1 MSGNRRDFFT
11 RLTSLGAGLWAGRG
25 SMSAQHDMGQMDHMQ
40 HRNMKDGAMPP
51 PSKTQPAREV
61 GVTPGKGAPSAGS
74 VPVVT
79 LDVADLPFRMDNGVK
94 VFNLIAEPVKQV
106 IVPGRTFDLWG
117 FNGSAPG
124 PTIQANEGDRVRI
137 LFDNH
142 LPEPTGI
149 HWHGLELPIE
159 MDGVPGIGQKPVM
172 PGERFVYEFS
182 LHQNGTFFY
191 HPHMAMQEMVGML
204 GGFIIHPKTPYTPH
218 VDKDFLIAL
227 QEYAVLPNST
237 IPNSMSME
245 FNWLTFNGK
254 AGPAS
259 TPLIIRQGER
269 VRVRLINMGMDH
281 HPIHLHGFTFWE
293 TGREGAR
300 QQETAWTRGNT
311 TLVGVA
317 QAKDF
322 EFVADRLGDWMLH
335 CHLPHHMMNQMASN
349 VGPMT
354 RLGHGMQDG
363 GSMEEGMGMLR
374 SGNATSENR
383 GPSLGRALGIGSSS
397 DMPRTNGPLTQ
408 SEADKAMA
416 NMPGMDHSR
425 MAGMDHSMQGMD
437 HSKMDPTKMNH
448 SGMQGMGDM
457 KMPELPKNANQVP
470 LFPQDAYMEGPMM
483 AMDKQVEKPETYGL
497 PAGWSGFSGGMMTL
511 VRVLPGEQYEKIMDL
526 KAQQRM
532 SGPQGKS
539 A

>member
-1 MSGNRRDFFT
+1 MNPRRSFF
-11 RLTSLGAGLWAGRG
+11 RSVLGLGAGAAALTRAAKAQDVH
-25 SMSAQHDMGQMDHMQ
+25 SAEPIAN
-40 HRNMKDGAMPP
+40 RAANPGA
-51 PSKTQPAREV
+51 AL
-61 GVTPGKGAPSAGS
+61 
-74 VPVVT
+74 PVVT
-79 LDVADLPFRMDNGVK
+79 NDIGDLPFTMDNGAK
-94 VFNLIAEPVKQV
+94 VFHLVAEPVKQM
-106 IVPGRTFDLWG
+106 IIPGRTFDLWG

-137 LFDNH
+137 VFENH

-172 PGERFVYEFS
+172 PAERFVYEFP

-204 GGFIIHPKTPYTPH
+204 GGFIIHPKTPYSPR

-237 IPNSMSME
+237 IPNSMNME

-259 TPLIIRQGER
+259 TPLIVRHGER
-269 VRVRLINMGMDH
+269 VRIRLINLGMDH

-300 QQETAWTRGNT
+300 QPEAIWPRGNT

-317 QAKDF
+317 QARDI
-322 EFVADRLGDWMLH
+322 EFVADRMGDWMLH
-335 CHLPHHMMNQMASN
+335 CHLPHHMMNQMASS

-354 RLGHGMQDG
+354 RLGHGMPAG
-363 GSMEEGMGMLR
+363 GSMQDAMGMLR
-374 SGNATSENR
+374 EGHATADNKA
-383 GPSLGRALGIGSSS
+383 PALGRGLGVGSTS

-416 NMPGMDHSR
+416 NMPGMEHS
-425 MAGMDHSMQGMD
+425 HMQGM
-437 HSKMDPTKMNH
+437 S
-448 SGMQGMGDM
+448 
-457 KMPELPKNANQVP
+457 MPELPKNANQIP
-470 LFPQDAYMEGPMM
+470 LFPQDAFMEGPMM
-483 AMDKQVEKPETYGL
+483 AMDKEVNKPETYGL
-497 PAGWSGFSGGMMTL
+497 PPGWSGFVGGMMAL
-511 VRVLPGEQYEKIMDL
+511 VRVLPPDQYNKVMEL
-526 KAQQRM
+526 KAK
-532 SGPQGKS
+532 GEKS
-539 A
+539 AGEGHRHDH

>member
-1 MSGNRRDFFT
+1 MNNRRTFFSK
-11 RLTSLGAGLWAGRG
+11 LTSLSAGLAAGRG
-25 SMSAQHDMGQMDHMQ
+25 LLSAQ
-40 HRNMKDGAMPP
+40 
-51 PSKTQPAREV
+51 TV
-61 GVTPGKGAPSAGS
+61 APSVA
-74 VPVVT
+74 VTT
-79 LDVADLPFRMDNGVK
+79 LDVADLPFTMDNGVK

-124 PTIQANEGDRVRI
+124 PTIHANEGDRIRI
-137 LFDNH
+137 VFDNH

-159 MDGVPGIGQKPVM
+159 MDGVPGVGQEPIM
-172 PGERFVYEFS
+172 PGGRFVYEFS
-182 LHQNGTFFY
+182 LHQHGTFFY

-204 GGFIIHPKTPYTPH
+204 GGFIIYPKTAYAPH

-237 IPNSMSME
+237 IPNSMKME

-269 VRVRLINMGMDH
+269 VRVRVINMGMDH

-300 QQETAWTRGNT
+300 QQESAWTRGNT

-335 CHLPHHMMNQMASN
+335 CHLPHHMMNQMVSN

-354 RLGHGMQDG
+354 RTTA
-363 GSMEEGMGMLR
+363 SP
-374 SGNATSENR
+374 SR
-383 GPSLGRALGIGSSS
+383 GA
-397 DMPRTNGPLTQ
+397 
-408 SEADKAMA
+408 ADQAMA
-416 NMPGMDHSR
+416 HMPGMAGMKMADMPG
-425 MAGMDHSMQGMD
+425 MAGM
-437 HSKMDPTKMNH
+437 KMAEG
-448 SGMQGMGDM
+448 SAM
-457 KMPELPKNANQVP
+457 KMADVSKDANSVP
-470 LFPQDAYMEGPMM
+470 LFPQDAFMEGPMM
-483 AMDKQVEKPETYGL
+483 AMDKDVDKPETFGL
-497 PAGWSGFSGGMMTL
+497 PPGWSGFVGGMMTL
-511 VRVLPGEQYEKIMDL
+511 VRVMPPDQYQKIMAL
-526 KAQQRM
+526 KAQQKG
-532 SGPQGKS
+532 STAQ
-539 A
+539 